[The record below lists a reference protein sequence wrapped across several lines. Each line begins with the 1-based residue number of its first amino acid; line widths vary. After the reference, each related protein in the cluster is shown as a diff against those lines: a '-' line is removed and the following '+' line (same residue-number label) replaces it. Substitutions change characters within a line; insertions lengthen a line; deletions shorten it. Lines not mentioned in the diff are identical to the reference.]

1 MQGPVLMAKNLTKRY
16 RQGETWIEALK
27 GFSYDFPPGVTAVV
41 GPSGS
46 GKTTLLNLLAG
57 FDTPSE
63 GEVYLAGN
71 PMHALGEDDRAGVRL
86 AHAGFVFQ
94 NWNLLPTLT
103 ALENVAFPMLL
114 KGVPS
119 KERTERARAL
129 LAEVGLAH
137 REDHFPRQ
145 LSGGEQQRVAIARAL
160 ALDPL
165 MLFADEPT
173 GNLDSAAGSRVLE
186 LLLRQAQ
193 GERRVVLVTH
203 DLEIAARAER
213 ILKLKDGE
221 LIEVAEKPTH

>member
-1 MQGPVLMAKNLTKRY
+1 MKKPILQAKNLTKRY
-16 RQGETWIEALK
+16 RQGEAWIEALK

-57 FDTPSE
+57 FDTPTE

-71 PMHALGEDDRAGVRL
+71 PLHALGEDDRAGVRL
-86 AHAGFVFQ
+86 LHAGFVFQ
-94 NWNLLPTLT
+94 SWNLLPTLT

-114 KGVPS
+114 KGVPA

-129 LAEVGLAH
+129 LAEVGLSH

-165 MLFADEPT
+165 VLFADEPT

-186 LLLRQAQ
+186 LLVRQAQ

-203 DLEIAARAER
+203 DPEVAARAER
-213 ILKLKDGE
+213 ILRLKDGA
-221 LIEVAEKPTH
+221 LIEIQERP

>member
-1 MQGPVLMAKNLTKRY
+1 MQGPVLKAQNLTKRY

-57 FDTPSE
+57 FDTPTE

-114 KGVPS
+114 KGVPA

-165 MLFADEPT
+165 VLFADEPT

-203 DLEIAARAER
+203 DLEIAARADR
-213 ILKLKDGE
+213 ILRLKDGE
-221 LIEVAEKPTH
+221 LVGVTAPT